1 MASASE
7 RMIKFGHGLIT
18 EASVEVF
25 GNKASVLAEI
35 ASIGIPVP
43 PGFSLSVAICDEFF
57 KNGRKLP
64 ADVPEM
70 LKDGIAFLEKLTGL
84 GFGSD
89 RRPLLV
95 SVRSGSPIS
104 MPGAMETV
112 LNIGL
117 NRDTVN
123 GLVHLTG
130 NPRFAWDSY
139 RRLIEGFGKTV
150 FDHEPGHYSSVL
162 QAAME
167 AEGITEEIELDFMT
181 LRNLVQEYEGV
192 FSSVGHRDFPL
203 DVYEQLEI
211 AVRAVL
217 DSWMKPKAVEF
228 RKMKDIPD
236 VLGTAVTIQ
245 TMVFGNM
252 GMRSGSGVMFT
263 RNPWSGEKKPLI
275 DFKFAVQGE
284 DVVSGYS
291 AGTAQIDMHNAL
303 PQVYAELLKHAQLL
317 EEHYRDMQD
326 IEFTVQEG
334 KLYILQSR
342 NGKRT
347 SLAALRIAVDMYI
360 EGKVGP
366 SEALHMLDGVDVD
379 NIFIQEIDS
388 HIEPIGKGDAASS
401 GVVSGKICLSP
412 AAVKLCAKNE
422 NIVLVREIPSS
433 DDISAVNLAVG
444 YLTARGARTSHAAVV
459 ARHLGKVC
467 IVNCTSLQIDQS
479 HGKCRVGEKE
489 LSEGDIITL
498 DGNSGMI
505 YEGEVKARSEKPLNL
520 LAYVDNWKKENMKEI
535 IHGDRS

>member
-1 MASASE
+1 MAPASE
-7 RMIKFGHGLIT
+7 RMIKFGHGLRM
-18 EASVEVF
+18 EAPVEVF

-35 ASIGIPVP
+35 ASIGVPVP
-43 PGFSLSVAICDEFF
+43 PGFSLSVAICDEYF
-57 KNGRKLP
+57 KNGSKLP
-64 ADVPEM
+64 SDVPGM

-89 RRPLLV
+89 RKPLLV

-112 LNIGL
+112 LNVGL
-117 NRDTVN
+117 NRNTVN

-150 FDHEPGHYSSVL
+150 YGHDPGYYSSL
-162 QAAME
+162 LRSAMA
-167 AEGITEEIELDFMT
+167 AEGITEEMELDFVT
-181 LRNLVQEYEGV
+181 LGNLTMEYERV
-192 FSSVGHRDFPL
+192 FSSASHREFPS
-203 DVYEQLEI
+203 DVYDQLEL

-217 DSWMKPKAVEF
+217 DSWMRPKAVEF
-228 RKMKDIPD
+228 RKMKGISD
-236 VLGTAVTIQ
+236 VLGTAVTVQ
-245 TMVFGNM
+245 AMVFGNM

-263 RNPWSGEKKPLI
+263 RNPWSGNKKALI
-275 DFKFAVQGE
+275 EFKFGVQGE

-291 AGTAQIDMHNAL
+291 AGTAHIDMRNAL

-326 IEFTVQEG
+326 MEFTVQEG

-347 SLAALRIAVDMYI
+347 PLAALRIAVDMYI

-366 SEALHMLDGVDVD
+366 GEALQMIDGIDVD
-379 NIFIQEIDS
+379 NIFIQELDALV
-388 HIEPIGKGDAASS
+388 EPVGKGDAASS
-401 GVVSGKICLSP
+401 GIVSGKVVFSP
-412 AAVKLCAKNE
+412 AAVRASTGGE

-433 DDISAVNLAVG
+433 EDIAAVNLAKG
-444 YLTARGARTSHAAVV
+444 YLTARGGRTSHAAVV
-459 ARHLGKVC
+459 ARHLGKIC
-467 IVNCTSLQIDQS
+467 IVNCTSLQIDLV
-479 HGKCRVGEKE
+479 HRKCRMGGKE
-489 LSEGDIITL
+489 LSEGDVITL

-505 YEGEVKARSEKPLNL
+505 YEGEVKAKSERPLDL
-520 LAYVDNWKKENMKEI
+520 LAYVSRWKKENM
-535 IHGDRS
+535 